1 LIAAAPV
8 LPKIAKRMVRMD
20 PTSPESQPQ
29 PQHHHPVPPG
39 LVRFYGLFAVL
50 FVLLPEW
57 MADLRQMSRNVRIQA
72 REVDRDRLSI
82 TLRRRL
88 EARRRRAL
96 KTTGGLANP
105 ELTKVHPL
113 SRSAR
118 LARSRVQWRLTG
130 ARAALWVAL
139 GAGLVWGAN
148 QLRPLPRLSLP
159 QVLPPQAGRSEQ
171 PTPSAVAAVP
181 VGQLRLQ
188 SSGPSWVEVRS
199 LAGPRLYAAILDGQV
214 QLPLGRGVKVLAGR
228 PDLVRVYRAGHQPKM
243 LGRIDQ
249 IAWVVFQVP

>member
-1 LIAAAPV
+1 
-8 LPKIAKRMVRMD
+8 MD
-20 PTSPESQPQ
+20 PASHESQPRSAPSQEPEQ
-29 PQHHHPVPPG
+29 PPDHHHPVPSG
-39 LVRFYGLFAVL
+39 LVRLYGLFAVL

-72 REVDRDRLSI
+72 HAMDRDRLSI

-96 KTTGGLANP
+96 KPKGALANP
-105 ELTKVHPL
+105 VLTQVFPA

-118 LARSRVQWRLTG
+118 HSTFPAQWRLTG

-159 QVLPPQAGRSEQ
+159 QGALPLTGPAEQ
-171 PTPSAVAAVP
+171 GAPLPVATVP
-181 VGQLRLQ
+181 IGQLLVQ

-199 LAGPRLYAAILDGQV
+199 LGGPSLYAAILRGQV
-214 QLPLGRGVKVLAGR
+214 RLPLGQGVKVLAGR
-228 PDLVRVYRAGHQPKM
+228 PDLVWVSVAGQRPKV

-249 IAWVVFQVP
+249 IAWVEFPVRPALGRP